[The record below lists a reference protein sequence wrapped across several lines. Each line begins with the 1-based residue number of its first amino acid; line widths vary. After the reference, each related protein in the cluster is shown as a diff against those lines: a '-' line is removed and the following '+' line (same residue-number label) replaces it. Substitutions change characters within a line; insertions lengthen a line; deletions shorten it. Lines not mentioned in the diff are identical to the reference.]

1 MPPRDHI
8 SAPAMTYSVTFMTK
22 QGASRTEHV
31 KADSLFLAVQT
42 CQHTDQVAKVL
53 RIVEVQ

>member
-1 MPPRDHI
+1 
-8 SAPAMTYSVTFMTK
+8 MTYSVTFMTK